1 MRKDDPLTA
10 ISARSEPSSPL
21 RAKHCFG
28 KKVILIAD
36 ATDQQVDAL
45 ISALFGQ
52 EGRGMTH

>member
-1 MRKDDPLTA
+1 MRKDDSLTA
-10 ISARSEPSSPL
+10 ISARSEPPSPL

-52 EGRGMTH
+52 DVHGITH